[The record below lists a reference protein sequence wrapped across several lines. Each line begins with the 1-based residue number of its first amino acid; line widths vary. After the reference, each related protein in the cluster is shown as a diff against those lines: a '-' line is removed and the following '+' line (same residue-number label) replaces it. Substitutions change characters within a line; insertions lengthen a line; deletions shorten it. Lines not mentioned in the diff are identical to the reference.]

1 MSVHRPT
8 ARGPRRALRTL
19 AVLATASLAL
29 AACGSD
35 DGDPA
40 AGSGSGSGSGE
51 SADYGDITVQ
61 LSWIKNAEFAGEFM
75 ADTNG
80 HYTDAGFSSVK
91 FEAGPGATE
100 SLVLSG
106 AADFGLTNAVTVAQV
121 VAEEEAPIK
130 IVGTT
135 YQKNPFTILSLADG
149 ADIVTPE
156 DLVGKKIGV
165 QAGGNETLFDALL
178 AANDI
183 DPADVTKVPV
193 EYDPAPLVN
202 GDIDGFLGYVTNE
215 SIIVESQGDAVS
227 NLLFA
232 DNGLPFVAESV
243 IATDETIA
251 TKPDMVKAFLKAE
264 ILGWQDACAD
274 VEEGA
279 RLAVEEYG
287 ADLDLDMTKEV
298 AQNTIQC
305 ESLITT
311 DETTADGLFTI
322 SDELLGQNM
331 DTLAA
336 AGIDVEQDAVFDT
349 SLLDELLADEPDL
362 VG

>member
-1 MSVHRPT
+1 MTVPFIRRRG
-8 ARGPRRALRTL
+8 ARL
-19 AVLATASLAL
+19 AAVATAATLLL

-35 DGDPA
+35 D
-40 AGSGSGSGSGE
+40 SGSASGGDGGGG
-51 SADYGDITVQ
+51 DYGSVTVQ

-75 ADTNG
+75 ADSAG
-80 HYTDAGFSSVK
+80 YYTDAGFSGVK

-106 AADFGLTNAVTVAQV
+106 GADFGLTNAVTVAQV

-130 IVGTT
+130 IIGST

-149 ADIVTPE
+149 GNILTPD

-183 DPADVTKVPV
+183 DPASVTKVPV
-193 EYDPAPLVN
+193 EYDPAPLIN
-202 GDIDGFLGYVTNE
+202 GDVDGFLAYVTNE
-215 SIIVESQGDAVS
+215 SIIVESEGYPVS

-251 TKPDMVKAFLKAE
+251 EKPDMVKAFLKAE
-264 ILGWQDACAD
+264 IQGWQDACDD

-279 RLAVEEYG
+279 RLAVEDYG
-287 ADLDLDMTKEV
+287 KDLDLDMDKEV
-298 AQNTIQC
+298 EQNTIQC
-305 ESLITT
+305 ETLINT
-311 DETTADGLFTI
+311 DETADNGIFTV
-322 SDELLGQNM
+322 SDDLLAQNM
-331 DTLAA
+331 DSLSA
-336 AGIDVEQDAVFDT
+336 AGIDVAQEDVFDL
-349 SLLDELLADEPDL
+349 SLLTELLSDEPDL